1 MAETREARL
10 FECEVRAEESQEHGH
25 FIAGRP
31 IVYGQRTNIGWF
43 DEIIEPG
50 ALDLTDLKDVR
61 MLVGHNDQGIPV
73 ARSRNNNENS
83 TMQLMPN
90 ENGMDI
96 RADLDTEN
104 NAEARALYSAV
115 KRGDISGMSFAFIV
129 DKDSWDD
136 IDTDHPTR
144 HIRSIRRVLEVSAVV
159 FPAYEGTSMEA
170 RSEGGALDSAKASL
184 ESARAAAA
192 EARKQED
199 LQNRWTAALE
209 NIRRDIG

>member
-1 MAETREARL
+1 MTETREARL
-10 FECEVRAEESQEHGH
+10 FECEMRAEESQERGH
-25 FIAGRP
+25 YITGRP

-43 DEIIEPG
+43 DEIIEQG

-96 RADLDTEN
+96 RADLDIEN

-192 EARKQED
+192 EARKKED